1 MKFDSGSEVG
11 PVDDRA
17 SGRRERG
24 KAEKHARI
32 AQAARELFAEQGYE
46 AVTTQQ
52 VADRAD
58 IAIGTLFR
66 YASTKA
72 ELLLMVRNEEFA
84 AAVAEGEAESVDVDD
99 PVQRVLALIAPVIR
113 SGRPSDENLVAYQ
126 RELLFGPADAPYRGA
141 GLAIVAR
148 LEELIA
154 GVLAGDGPVDEDAT
168 AAARAVF
175 AVLHMEIAAPVVRP
189 RTAGVASDA
198 LRRQI
203 ELVVAGHR
211 ARRGNR

>member
-1 MKFDSGSEVG
+1 MAEVAG
-11 PVDDRA
+11 
-17 SGRRERG
+17 GRRERG

-32 AQAARELFAEQGYE
+32 ADAARTLFAENGFE

-84 AAVAEGEAESVDVDD
+84 AAVAQGEVDSAGIAD
-99 PVQRVLALIAPVIR
+99 PVRRVLALVAPVLY
-113 SGRPSDENLVAYQ
+113 SGRAGDENLVAYQ
-126 RELLFGPADAPYRGA
+126 RELLFGPADAPFRIA
-141 GLAIVAR
+141 GLAIVTR
-148 LEELIA
+148 FEELIA
-154 GVLAGDGPVDEDAT
+154 DCLADGERAGADEI

-175 AVLHMEIAAPVVRP
+175 AVLHMEIAAPVA
-189 RTAGVASDA
+189 RTRTPGMASEV
-198 LRRQI
+198 LHRQI
-203 ELVVAGHR
+203 ELIVAGYHAAPR
-211 ARRGNR
+211 KPLITSQGKEES

>member
-1 MKFDSGSEVG
+1 MDEG
-11 PVDDRA
+11 A
-17 SGRRERG
+17 TGRRERG
-24 KAEKHARI
+24 KAAKHARI
-32 AQAARELFAEQGYE
+32 AQAARELFAERGYE

-58 IAIGTLFR
+58 IAAGTLFR

-84 AAVAEGEAESVDVDD
+84 AAVTQGASDSESIGD

-113 SGRPSDENLVAYQ
+113 SGRGDDENLVAYQ
-126 RELLFGPADAPYRGA
+126 RELLFGPPDAPFRVA

-154 GVLAGDGPVDEDAT
+154 GVLVGDRPVDDDAT

-189 RTAGVASDA
+189 RTPGVASDA

-203 ELVVAGHR
+203 ELIVAGHH
-211 ARRGNR
+211 ARRGSH